1 MDNKSQDKHYQDK
14 ELQEQVYYHKIT
26 NSTTTINTDLLAII
40 LNTVRP

>member
-26 NSTTTINTDLLAII
+26 NSTTTTDLLAII